1 MPKIEKD
8 CSISL
13 YYNQKKI
20 TEAGLT
26 EFIKKEYTK
35 AYRALGQVPFD
46 SLAKPLAEHAKAVVL
61 TGASRDKI
69 AAALN
74 DSDDFRASGVPVYNT
89 PNFTD
94 AIDAAR
100 DAAEVGDIVILSPAC
115 TSFDAFPNFE
125 VRGNTFKKHVLDY
138 K

>member
-1 MPKIEKD
+1 M
-8 CSISL
+8 
-13 YYNQKKI
+13 Q
-20 TEAGLT
+20 
-26 EFIKKEYTK
+26 
-35 AYRALGQVPFD
+35 
-46 SLAKPLAEHAKAVVL
+46 PL
-61 TGASRDKI
+61 S
-69 AAALN
+69 AALN
-74 DSDDFRASGVPVYNT
+74 DSDDFRASDVPVYNT